1 METVGV
7 LAGSSLFP
15 GSVPADPTGGP
26 KTGSSGRFLVRSPL
40 RTPPRQQIPE
50 NSLIRNLPPASTGPG
65 PLRLSMISCF
75 QGSSWAWSLPSAFL
89 GQRCLVPTASVSSL
103 RRDGSREQTQ
113 ESSSLPG
120 RQRSLALVLL
130 QRLPSFSSFFLE
142 KRLPISLR
150 HFPSSAC
157 ASLAN
162 VFWSLVISCRMLVAP
177 VGTVSH
183 GNFFSLLKHSP
194 QTPTLL
200 LSSFCSF
207 SVSLSGPPPPGP
219 PLRVGVSGVPA

>member
-103 RRDGSREQTQ
+103 RRDGSREQIQ

-120 RQRSLALVLL
+120 RDRETEIAGPGAPPETAQFFLF
-130 QRLPSFSSFFLE
+130 LPREKAPHFLTSFSL
-142 KRLPISLR
+142 
-150 HFPSSAC
+150 
-157 ASLAN
+157 
-162 VFWSLVISCRMLVAP
+162 
-177 VGTVSH
+177 
-183 GNFFSLLKHSP
+183 FSP
-194 QTPTLL
+194 CQ
-200 LSSFCSF
+200 
-207 SVSLSGPPPPGP
+207 SG
-219 PLRVGVSGVPA
+219 